1 MNVENVVN
9 YENEIAMYPDIMNS
23 IKFYM
28 DLFEYECKLFE
39 TWHEFKPE
47 LHEKFQKEID
57 ILGDFGKPDITV
69 LYRKSS
75 DEDYKVLII
84 EVKLNSI
91 VMKDIAQAKMYGDI
105 FKADKVFLVA
115 PYELRRMIKQYY
127 YVNKNIFRYDGDKEI
142 KYVRLSD
149 RNLLIQQSIPSGGE
163 LF

>member
-9 YENEIAMYPDIMNS
+9 YENEIAMYPDIMES

-28 DLFEYECKLFE
+28 DLFGYECKVFE

-47 LHEKFQKEID
+47 LRERFQREID

-75 DEDYKVLII
+75 DEDYKVLLI
-84 EVKLNSI
+84 EAKLNSV

-115 PYELRRMIKQYY
+115 PYELRRMIEQYY
-127 YVNKNIFRYDGDKEI
+127 YVNKNIFGYDGDKEI

>member
-9 YENEIAMYPDIMNS
+9 YENEIAMYPDIMES

-28 DLFEYECKLFE
+28 DLFGYECKVFE

-47 LHEKFQKEID
+47 LRERFQREID
-57 ILGDFGKPDITV
+57 ILGDFGKPD
-69 LYRKSS
+69 
-75 DEDYKVLII
+75 YKVLII
-84 EVKLNSI
+84 EAKLNSV

-115 PYELRRMIKQYY
+115 PYELRRMIEQYY

>member
-1 MNVENVVN
+1 MNVERTVY

-28 DLFEYECKLFE
+28 DLFKYECKIFE

-47 LHEKFQKEID
+47 LRERFQKEID

-69 LYRKSS
+69 LYKKS
-75 DEDYKVLII
+75 DMDDYKVLII
-84 EVKLNSI
+84 EAKLNSV

-115 PYELRRMIKQYY
+115 PCDLRRRIEQYY
-127 YVNKNIFRYDGDKEI
+127 YMNKNLFRYDGDKEI
-142 KYVRLSD
+142 KYVKCAD
-149 RNLLIQQSIPSGGE
+149 HNLLLLQSIPSGGE
-163 LF
+163 LL

>member
-9 YENEIAMYPDIMNS
+9 YENEIAMYPDIMES

-28 DLFEYECKLFE
+28 DLFGYECNVFE

-47 LHEKFQKEID
+47 LRERFQREID

-84 EVKLNSI
+84 EAKLNSV

-115 PYELRRMIKQYY
+115 PYELRRMIEQYY

>member
-28 DLFEYECKLFE
+28 DLFEYECKVFE

-127 YVNKNIFRYDGDKEI
+127 YVNKEI

>member
-1 MNVENVVN
+1 MSNKNNVD

-28 DLFEYECKLFE
+28 NLFEYECKIFE

-47 LHEKFQKEID
+47 LRERFQKEID

-69 LYRKSS
+69 LYRKSDS
-75 DEDYKVLII
+75 EDYKVLII
-84 EVKLNSI
+84 EVKLNSV

-115 PYELRRMIKQYY
+115 PYDLRRMIEQYY

-142 KYVRLSD
+142 KYVKFAD
-149 RNLLIQQSIPSGGE
+149 RNLLLQQSIPSGGE
-163 LF
+163 VL

>member
-9 YENEIAMYPDIMNS
+9 YENEIAMYPDIMES
-23 IKFYM
+23 IRFYM
-28 DLFEYECKLFE
+28 DLFGYECKVFE
-39 TWHEFKPE
+39 TRLEFKPE
-47 LHEKFQKEID
+47 LRERFQREID
-57 ILGDFGKPDITV
+57 ILGGFGKPDITV

-84 EVKLNSI
+84 EAKLNS
-91 VMKDIAQAKMYGDI
+91 VVLKDIAQAKMYGDI

-115 PYELRRMIKQYY
+115 PCELRRMIEQYY
-127 YVNKNIFRYDGDKEI
+127 YVNKNIFRYDCDKEI

>member
-9 YENEIAMYPDIMNS
+9 YENEIAMYPDIMES

-28 DLFEYECKLFE
+28 DLFRYECKVFE

-47 LHEKFQKEID
+47 LRERFQREID

-84 EVKLNSI
+84 EAKLNSV

-115 PYELRRMIKQYY
+115 PYELRRMIEQYY

>member
-9 YENEIAMYPDIMNS
+9 YENEIAMYPDIMES

-28 DLFEYECKLFE
+28 DLFGYECKVFE
-39 TWHEFKPE
+39 TWHELKPE
-47 LHEKFQKEID
+47 LRERFQREID

-84 EVKLNSI
+84 EAKLNSV

-115 PYELRRMIKQYY
+115 PYELRRMIEQYY